1 MAFLLPSAGNLAQA
15 AGLSD
20 TKFGRGLIGFE
31 AEKGK
36 AVAQGRLIG
45 VLVFTLLLGIVAVIL
60 LSTGVSDLE
69 TYGDYFDSTGHKVGL
84 GFAGA
89 TLFMVFIAFWML
101 HGVTEC
107 AEDTLASE
115 TGQQQ
120 QQLLQP
126 MQPEPIMAPQYA
138 ALEQPLQPEPIA
150 APQYAPQQQQ
160 PMLDPG
166 FQQLPYD
173 YY

>member
-36 AVAQGRLIG
+36 AMAQGRLIG

-60 LSTGVSDLE
+60 LSTDVSNLE

-115 TGQQQ
+115 TGQ
-120 QQLLQP
+120 L

-160 PMLDPG
+160 PILDPG